1 MSRTIARSRPLLLLL
16 AVAMFA
22 APAACWGFGQHHGDP
37 KRVERGQIEA
47 LENQW
52 RSAQL
57 ADDVPAMDKLLSED
71 FLGITAN
78 GELNTKAQFL
88 DRMRNRVL
96 VISTMQVADQ
106 KIKLVGDVAIVTSL
120 VQVTGSSEGL
130 PIAGNFRYTRVY
142 QRLPGRMWKTTN
154 FEVTPARSRNRRA
167 AAEAAEPPKS

>member
-1 MSRTIARSRPLLLLL
+1 MSRPIARLRPLLLLF
-16 AVAMFA
+16 AMA
-22 APAACWGFGQHHGDP
+22 ALTAAGPCWGFGQHHGDP

-47 LENQW
+47 LENQC
-52 RSAQL
+52 RNAQL

-96 VISTMQVADQ
+96 VISTMQVSDQ

-120 VQVTGSSEGL
+120 VQVTGNSEGL
-130 PIAGNFRYTRVY
+130 PIAGSFRYTRVY
-142 QRLPGRMWKTTN
+142 QRLPGRMWKITN
-154 FEVTPARSRNRRA
+154 FEITPARARNRRA
-167 AAEAAEPPKS
+167 AADAAEPPKS